1 MPRWYVVIAA
11 RDVRWAGRGHV
22 GDEMFDAG
30 NLQSSN
36 LDVPTLSFVAVSIVA
51 LLGVFLIIAF
61 LQQRNVRALA
71 WWGSAYLIGAA
82 SMALW
87 SVPVPMYG
95 LPTALPAALI
105 FVACGMIWNGVRLFH
120 GQRLLPTATF
130 AGAVV
135 WVALCQLPIF
145 IPGSNSRIA
154 LGAVVVA
161 VYTFFIAFELGRERR
176 KSLYSRAAAIVVPCL
191 HASIFLM
198 PIAMRAFLPEMFA
211 AGWTTV
217 FALETVIYAV
227 GTAFVV
233 LLLVKDHHVHVYRT
247 AANTDYLTGLLNR
260 RAFLEGALSM
270 ATHQGKSREPV
281 TLMMFDLDHFKS
293 INDRFGH
300 GVGDDVL
307 RLFAGVAR
315 ENMRA
320 GDILGRLGG
329 EEFVAIVAQPLDVT
343 RRIGERLRAG
353 FEAAGVVVGEHAI
366 GATVSIGAASSY
378 AEAPDIE
385 ALIVRADA
393 ALYRAKNEGRNRFC
407 ADDQPVPPR
416 SARANGYA
424 RSKQATR
431 WGRLLRRKIA
441 ARRFRRATSTAR
453 EKVATY
459 PLL

>member
-1 MPRWYVVIAA
+1 
-11 RDVRWAGRGHV
+11 
-22 GDEMFDAG
+22 MFDAG
-30 NLQSSN
+30 NLQPSS
-36 LDVPTLSFVAVSIVA
+36 LDVPTLSFVAVCIVA
-51 LLGVFLIIAF
+51 LLGLFLIIAF

-71 WWGSAYLIGAA
+71 WWGSAYLIGAS

-87 SVPVPMYG
+87 SMPVPMYE

-120 GQRLLPTATF
+120 GQRLLPAATF
-130 AGAVV
+130 AGAIV
-135 WVALCQLPIF
+135 WVVLCQLPIF
-145 IPGSNSRIA
+145 VPGSNLRIA

-198 PIAMRAFLPEMFA
+198 PIAMRAFLPEMLA

-217 FALETVIYAV
+217 FALETLIYAV
-227 GTAFVV
+227 GTAFIV
-233 LLLVKDHHVHVYRT
+233 LLLVKDHHVHIYRN
-247 AANTDYLTGLLNR
+247 AANTDHLTGLLNR

-270 ATHQGKSREPV
+270 ANHQGKSQQPV

-300 GVGDDVL
+300 GIGDDVL
-307 RLFAGVAR
+307 RMFAQVAR
-315 ENMRA
+315 ANMRDE
-320 GDILGRLGG
+320 DILGRLGG
-329 EEFVAIVAQPLDVT
+329 EEFVAIVPQPMDVT
-343 RRIGERLRAG
+343 ARIAERLRAS
-353 FEAAGVVVGEHAI
+353 FEATGVVVGEHAI

-378 AEAPDIE
+378 AVVPDIE

-393 ALYRAKNEGRNRFC
+393 ALYRAKHEGRNRLC

-416 SARANGYA
+416 SARAVGYA

-441 ARRFRRATSTAR
+441 ARRFRRAISTAGGQ
-453 EKVATY
+453 VATY
-459 PLL
+459 PLPYQP